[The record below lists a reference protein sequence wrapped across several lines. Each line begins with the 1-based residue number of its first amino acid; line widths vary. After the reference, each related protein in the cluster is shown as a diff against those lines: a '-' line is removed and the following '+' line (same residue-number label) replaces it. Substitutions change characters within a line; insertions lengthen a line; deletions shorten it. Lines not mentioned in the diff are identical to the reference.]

1 MDADLRSVRATL
13 LGRFPGMPAPTMQL
27 APALALSATCAWG
40 LSDFIGG
47 FASRRANAFLL
58 TTITHVS
65 GTTLMM
71 LLAVQTHAEFPSRHS
86 TTWAAVAGVIGGVA
100 LAVFYRALALG
111 NMGLTA
117 PVAAVLGAAIPA
129 IFGVVTEGMPGVVPL
144 SGFLLAGTGI
154 WLISRS
160 EGASGTPRG
169 IAGALLAGLGFAGY
183 YLSIHAAGDANIF
196 WLAGISRAI
205 SFAVNGAIVLA
216 AAQFRP
222 MDRRGA
228 LLAIG
233 AGLLD
238 SSGTALFI
246 RSSQLGRL
254 DVAVV
259 ISSLYPV
266 ITVLLA
272 RIFLKEHFSRWRMA
286 GMVAALVAV
295 PMIAWVGAK

>member
-1 MDADLRSVRATL
+1 
-13 LGRFPGMPAPTMQL
+13 MPVSEACMLISWVVCPSMLTPVQL
-27 APALALSATCAWG
+27 APAFALSATCAWG

-65 GTTLMM
+65 ATTLMTV
-71 LLAVQTHAEFPSRHS
+71 LALRTHADFPNRHS
-86 TTWAAVAGVIGGVA
+86 LTWAAIAGLFGGVA
-100 LAVFYRALALG
+100 LAVFYRALSMG

-117 PVAAVLGAAIPA
+117 PVAAVLGAGIPA
-129 IFGVVTEGMPGVVPL
+129 IFGIVTEGMPGVIPIT
-144 SGFLLAGTGI
+144 GFVLAGSGI
-154 WLISRS
+154 WLISRT
-160 EGASGTPRG
+160 EATSGTPRG
-169 IAGALLAGLGFAGY
+169 ISGALLAGLGFAGY
-183 YLSIHAAGDANIF
+183 YLSIHRAGNANIF
-196 WLAGISRAI
+196 WLAGITRSV
-205 SFAVNGAIVLA
+205 SLVVTGLIVLA

-222 MDRRGA
+222 MDRTGV
-228 LLAIG
+228 LFAIVTG
-233 AGLLD
+233 MID
-238 SSGTALFI
+238 VTGTTMFI

-272 RIFLKEHFSRWRMA
+272 RIFLKEHFSRWRMV
-286 GMVAALVAV
+286 GLVASLVAV